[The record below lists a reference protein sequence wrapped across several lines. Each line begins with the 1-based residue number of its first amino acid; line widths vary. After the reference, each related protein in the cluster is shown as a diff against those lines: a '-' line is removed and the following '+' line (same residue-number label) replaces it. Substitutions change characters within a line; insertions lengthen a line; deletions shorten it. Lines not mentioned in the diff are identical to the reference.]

1 MTLPPLW
8 QLERQASKPLVPSSA
23 PASLAP
29 ASQLCTPS
37 AGLSLPSLPACL
49 AWLPSWR
56 IPYAPSGLLLKV
68 DTVREQMD
76 IFAVDLSADGQ
87 GMATMGSVPIDDRVE
102 RLSWGTKGVADGQF
116 SGGLIAG
123 GLVDGTVAVWDAE
136 KIMAGAGAGAAVLQ
150 DRQHHA
156 GPVKGCQFNPHST
169 HLLATGSVRAELA
182 IWDLTNASSPS
193 VFKPEAR
200 SKQADDVSHL
210 AWNCNFQHI
219 LATTAYDGVTVVW
232 DLKVKRPVIAISDT
246 NRRISRCSSVAW
258 NPEDATKL
266 MVASEDDNC
275 PVLQLWDLRKAFQ
288 PLKELSGHSKGV
300 LSMSWCPL
308 DPDML
313 LSCGKDAR
321 NILWDP
327 NTGEVLSELP
337 SSVGAPSFDVQWSP
351 GLPAIVSGCAHD
363 GKVSIHSLQDGTC
376 APTAPEPS
384 GSDFLGNQ
392 QQAPAAAPV
401 SKRAPKWLKRPAGAT
416 FGFGGQLCSFGKGAS
431 QVKITKIVTD
441 TGLIAKADSLEQ
453 ALSNQD
459 YRASMLSFCDQK
471 LSAVPPGMDQDTWN
485 LLKLW
490 FVDEP
495 RTEMLKFIGFKPP
508 EKTVDDTPP
517 PPPPPP
523 DAPPAAPTGVPE
535 QSAEDLFGSLAASA
549 EQEDTSLAAQDEAAA
564 ARETRAEQMAGGT
577 APADVVPSDSWESAP
592 DGDSIKRALI
602 VGDYETAV
610 ECCLRAGRTADALVL
625 AASKSEA
632 LWQKTRDRFLAVHK
646 EPFMKTVA
654 SIKDRRLDTVVDR
667 ADLSA
672 WQETLAILLT
682 FADQAQISTLAEEL
696 GARLDRAGDTRG
708 ANICYVC
715 AGSVEK
721 ACAAWAANLPSGT
734 GALQDLI
741 EKVCVFQKST
751 GLESVDQR
759 TAQRYCEYAETLA
772 AQGRVDI
779 AMKYMQKAAGGGVT
793 SESTAILVDRLYHN
807 GAGAAMGVA
816 VPPSPY
822 TSSAIGA
829 GQPANAA
836 PAPYTPSQDT
846 FWPNAPAPAPQPQYQ
861 ATSGYAGYPPAAPA
875 PAPPN
880 NYQTFQAPPAPAPAP
895 APPPFQTFDHGG
907 GGYAAPSA
915 VPAPMPAPVPAPAP
929 PPFQTFDHGGGA
941 PSTGPP
947 TGGMAPPTAPAG
959 PPTVFQPG
967 APPPAA
973 APPAQAQPVERMPVP
988 GGGKY
993 VSQGT
998 EQWQNQFEAHK
1009 QTGTTFGTGAVRM
1022 RATTIFLAVQFA
1034 CFKPLGALRFSFAG
1048 SQRHA

>member
-1 MTLPPLW
+1 MNVKV
-8 QLERQASKPLVPSSA
+8 ASKSATVAWSPLQQRPGLLAAATVSGADAFSA
-23 PASLAP
+23 PS
-29 ASQLCTPS
+29 
-37 AGLSLPSLPACL
+37 
-49 AWLPSWR
+49 
-56 IPYAPSGLLLKV
+56 
-68 DTVREQMD
+68 MD
-76 IFAVDLSADGQ
+76 IFSVDLSSAGRD
-87 GMATMGSVPIDDRVE
+87 MAVLGSVPIDDRVE

-116 SGGLIAG
+116 RSGLIAG
-123 GLVDGTVAVWDAE
+123 GMVDGTVAVWDAE
-136 KIMAGAGAGAAVLQ
+136 KILTGAGAGATVLL
-150 DRQHHA
+150 DRQQHA

-182 IWDLTNASSPS
+182 IWDLTNPTSPS

-288 PLKELSGHSKGV
+288 PLKELSGHGKGV

-337 SSVGAPSFDVQWSP
+337 SSMGAPSFDVQWSP
-351 GLPAIVSGCAHD
+351 GLKAIVSGCAHD

-376 APTAPEPS
+376 APSAQESS

-392 QQAPAAAPV
+392 QQAPAAAPL

-416 FGFGGQLCSFGKGAS
+416 FGFGGQLCSFGKGTG
-431 QVKITKIVTD
+431 QVKITKVVTD
-441 TGLIAKADSLEQ
+441 TGLISKADSLET

-459 YRASMLSFCDQK
+459 YRTSLLSFCDQK
-471 LSAVPPGMDQDTWN
+471 LASAPPGMDQDTWN

-490 FVDEP
+490 FVEEP
-495 RTEMLKFIGFKPP
+495 RSEMLKFIGFQPP
-508 EKTVDDTPP
+508 ERKADDTPP

-523 DAPPAAPTGVPE
+523 PPEEPPAE
-535 QSAEDLFGSLAASA
+535 SMQSAEDLFGSLAASA

-564 ARETRAEQMAGGT
+564 ARETRAEQMAGQP
-577 APADVVPSDSWESAP
+577 APAAVVPSDSWESAP

-667 ADLSA
+667 ADLST

-682 FADQAQISTLAEEL
+682 FADQEQISTLAEEL

-734 GALQDLI
+734 GALQELI

-751 GLESVDQR
+751 GLDGVDQR
-759 TAQRYCEYAETLA
+759 TAQKYCEYAETLA

-822 TSSAIGA
+822 ASSAIGA
-829 GQPANAA
+829 GQPANATAAYGAGAYGAGA
-836 PAPYTPSQDT
+836 PAASQDA
-846 FWPNAPAPAPQPQYQ
+846 FWPNANAAVPAPQPQYQ
-861 ATSGYAGYPPAAPA
+861 TPGGYSGYSPAAAA

-880 NYQTFQAPPAPAPAP
+880 SYQTFQPAPVPAPAPAP
-895 APPPFQTFDHGG
+895 APPPFQTFNHGG
-907 GGYAAPSA
+907 GSYTAAPPA
-915 VPAPMPAPVPAPAP
+915 VPPAMPMPAPVPAPAP
-929 PPFQTFDHGGGA
+929 PPFQTFNHGNAGA
-941 PSTGPP
+941 STPGPP

-967 APPPAA
+967 VPAA
-973 APPAQAQPVERMPVP
+973 AAAPAQPQPVDNTPVP
-988 GGGKY
+988 GGGRY
-993 VSQGT
+993 VSQGV
-998 EQWQNQFEAHK
+998 EQWQNQFQAH
-1009 QTGTTFGTGAVRM
+1009 QISGTTFGTGAVSM
-1022 RATTIFLAVQFA
+1022 SAPLLDAAVQLA
-1034 CFKPLGALRFSFAG
+1034 PRTRGLQLVRDTASVVRRESTSCLAR
-1048 SQRHA
+1048 